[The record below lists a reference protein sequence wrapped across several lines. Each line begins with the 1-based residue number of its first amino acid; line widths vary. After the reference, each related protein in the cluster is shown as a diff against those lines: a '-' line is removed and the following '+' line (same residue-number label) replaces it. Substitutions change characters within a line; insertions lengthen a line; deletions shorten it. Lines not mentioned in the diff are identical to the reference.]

1 MSIRDSRLGVRATQ
15 TGLLVLLLVC
25 SAQLAYWMIDE
36 AHYTASVRDELHAA
50 LQNQPGTTPEM
61 LAKLDADRFHRMNRY
76 AWEGGFFLVVL
87 AGTMGVVYTA
97 LREEYALVGA
107 VLRRSARNDAAA
119 ARDPVLRFG
128 GNEFNVRTFRAR
140 SAGGVEQ
147 VLTQK
152 EALILQ
158 LLVEREGDVIRRD
171 DIVDRVW
178 GSEVLPSSRTVEGLI
193 VRLRKRFEPD
203 PDHPQYIHTIRGVGY
218 RFSATAEQAS

>member
-36 AHYTASVRDELHAA
+36 AHYTASVRDELRAA
-50 LQNQPGTTPEM
+50 LQHQPGTTPEM
-61 LAKLDADRFHRMNRY
+61 LARLDADRFHRMNRY

-87 AGTMGVVYTA
+87 AGTMGVVYSA

-107 VLRRSARNDAAA
+107 VLRRSARNSAAA
-119 ARDPVLRFG
+119 AKDPVLRFG

-178 GSEVLPSSRTVEGLI
+178 GNEVLPSSRTVEGLI

-203 PDHPQYIHTIRGVGY
+203 PDRPQYLHTIRGVGY
-218 RFSATAEQAS
+218 RFSATAEQSS

>member
-1 MSIRDSRLGVRATQ
+1 MNVRHSRLRVRATQ

-25 SAQLAYWMIDE
+25 CAQLAYWMIDE
-36 AHYTASVRDELHAA
+36 AHYTATVRDELHAA
-50 LQNQPGTTPEM
+50 LARQPGTTPEM

-76 AWEGGFFLVVL
+76 EWEGGFFLFVL
-87 AGTMGVVYTA
+87 VGTMTMVYST
-97 LREEYALVGA
+97 LRREYALVGA
-107 VLRRSARNDAAA
+107 VLRRSARNNASAAQ
-119 ARDPVLRFG
+119 DPVLRFG

-178 GSEVLPSSRTVEGLI
+178 GNEVLPSSRTVEGLI

-203 PDHPQYIHTIRGVGY
+203 PDRPQYIHTIRGVGY